1 MAEPR
6 LSSAG
11 RNLPAFQ
18 GVSESK
24 PNQQPEGVPP
34 GHRVRVREGYGS
46 SSWKPTPDD
55 RPRFEV
61 RKAKEIEWAER
72 HLPGEHLTFVVTA
85 MDMLK
90 LNKQPVSV
98 KSVMARLESTG
109 RTMAQLKQKG
119 WA

>member
-1 MAEPR
+1 LTPQRQRQSRGIDRAQH
-6 LSSAG
+6 A
-11 RNLPAFQ
+11 PA
-18 GVSESK
+18 
-24 PNQQPEGVPP
+24 
-34 GHRVRVREGYGS
+34 REGKD
-46 SSWKPTPDD
+46 WKPTADD

-98 KSVMARLESTG
+98 NSVMARLESTG
-109 RTMAQLKQKG
+109 RTMAQMKQKG